1 MCPLSREEINS
12 RLRETEE
19 ELDKER
25 GKSAWDKFR
34 EKHHLRVPTKR
45 YRSCYYAK
53 KQFGDWFA
61 EKMLFPL
68 GCVVFAVVVFVILI
82 HFDLI
87 WYMW

>member
-1 MCPLSREEINS
+1 MCPLSREETNS

-87 WYMW
+87 WYM